1 VKILVTGGAGY
12 VGNILCKELL
22 EKGHEV
28 TILDNFLYG
37 FTSVLHFVGHPNLRI
52 IKKDIR
58 DKDRDYLNHQDVVYH
73 LAAISGYP
81 ACEASPNS
89 AHMINIVA
97 TKEISE
103 SLSKD
108 QLLIYASTTSLYGSA
123 HGNVCYEDS
132 PVETEHNLYSFTKHE
147 AERYCME
154 RENSIS
160 LRWATVFGVSPR
172 MRAGLLMN
180 DFVQKAV
187 QERTLVVYSGLSKR
201 TFMHVYDSVCGYM
214 FALDHVDQMKGDIF
228 NMGDATLNYSKLD
241 LVNMLKSYIDFEV
254 VESGMTDKDIRDFN
268 VSYEKAE
275 RLGYKCKITVEEGI
289 KELVK
294 LFSFY
299 TPNSFIRPIWEP
311 VGLWGL

>member
-1 VKILVTGGAGY
+1 MKILVTGGAGY

-22 EKGHEV
+22 ERGHAV

-37 FTSVLHFVGHPNLRI
+37 FNSVLHFVGHPNLHI

-58 DKDRDYLNHQDVVYH
+58 DKDRDYIKDYDVIYH

-97 TKEISE
+97 TKEIVE

-108 QLLIYASTTSLYGSA
+108 QLLVYASTTSLYGSA
-123 HGNVCYEDS
+123 DGNVCYEDG
-132 PVETEHNLYSFTKHE
+132 PVETDHNLYSFTKYE
-147 AERYCME
+147 AEKYCME

-160 LRWATVFGVSPR
+160 LRWATVFGVSSR

-187 QERTLVVYSGLSKR
+187 QERTLVVYSGHSKR
-201 TFMHVYDSVCGYM
+201 TFMHVYDSVCGYL
-214 FALDHVDQMKGDIF
+214 FALEHVEQMKGGVF
-228 NMGDATLNYSKLD
+228 NMGDARLNYSKLD
-241 LVNMLKSYIDFEV
+241 LVGMLKEHIDFEV
-254 VESGMTDKDIRDFN
+254 VESGMSDKDVRDFN
-268 VSYEKAE
+268 VSFEKAE
-275 RLGYKCKITVEEGI
+275 KLGYDCKITVEEGI
-289 KELVK
+289 EELVK
-294 LFSFY
+294 LYDFY
-299 TPNSFIRPIWEP
+299 TPTSFIRPI
-311 VGLWGL
+311 

>member
-1 VKILVTGGAGY
+1 MKILVTGGAGY

-22 EKGHEV
+22 EKGHEI
-28 TILDNFLYG
+28 TIIDNFLYG
-37 FTSVLHFVGHPNLRI
+37 YTSVLHFVGHPKLHI

-58 DKDRDYLNHQDVVYH
+58 DKDRDYLGDKDIIYH

-123 HGNVCYEDS
+123 HGELCREDG
-132 PVETEHNLYSFTKHE
+132 PVDTRHNLYSFTKHE
-147 AERYCME
+147 AEKYCMD

-187 QERTLVVYSGLSKR
+187 QERTLVVYSGHSKR
-201 TFMHVYDSVCGYM
+201 TFMHVLDSVYGYL
-214 FALDHVDQMKGDIF
+214 FALEHVEQMQGGIF
-228 NMGDATLNYSKLD
+228 NMGDAALNYSKLD
-241 LVNMLKSYIDFEV
+241 LVNILKHYIDFEV
-254 VESGMTDKDIRDFN
+254 VKSGMADKDIRDFN

-275 RLGYKCKITVEEGI
+275 CLGYGCKITIEEGI
-289 KELVK
+289 EELVK
-294 LFSFY
+294 LYSFY
-299 TPNSFIRPIWEP
+299 TPNSFIRPI
-311 VGLWGL
+311 